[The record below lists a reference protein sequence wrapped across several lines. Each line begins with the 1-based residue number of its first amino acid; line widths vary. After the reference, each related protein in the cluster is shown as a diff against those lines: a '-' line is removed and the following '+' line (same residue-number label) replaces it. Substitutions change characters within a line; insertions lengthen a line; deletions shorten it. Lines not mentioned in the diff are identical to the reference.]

1 MKTTGQNAV
10 KKEPAIWADN
20 QFNIHPEK
28 RACRRIP
35 ANLQA
40 RLFYGNMIYTGTV
53 TNLSENGMFISTKV
67 KFPVN
72 SVFIMLMLINKH
84 ALKIPIKVRRTVSPE
99 NDYYPDYGMGVELVN
114 APQNYLDYVTGY
126 QSSA

>member
-10 KKEPAIWADN
+10 KKEPVIWADS
-20 QFNIHPEK
+20 QLNIHPEK
-28 RACRRIP
+28 RAYRRMP

-40 RLFYGNMIYTGTV
+40 RLFYGNLIYTGTV

-72 SVFIMLMLINKH
+72 SVFIMLVLVNDH
-84 ALKIPIKVRRTVSPE
+84 ALKIPIKVRRMVAPE
-99 NDYYPDYGMGVELVN
+99 NNYCPDCGMGVELVN
-114 APQNYLDYVTGY
+114 VPQNYLDYVTGY